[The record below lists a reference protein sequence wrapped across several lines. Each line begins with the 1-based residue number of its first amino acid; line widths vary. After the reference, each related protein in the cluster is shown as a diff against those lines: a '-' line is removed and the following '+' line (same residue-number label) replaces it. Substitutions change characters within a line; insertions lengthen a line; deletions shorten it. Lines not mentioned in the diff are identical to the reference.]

1 MNYISLKSASIISVI
16 TDLRP
21 VAQIKSLQFRCSTM
35 EPSFIKNFKIWT
47 NKVINGPLPLGISK
61 SGYPKISTT
70 IVEPNK
76 LVNCQY
82 PSADPKFSRTVC
94 NIGKQT
100 KIYHPGFYDD
110 PHQIKLTPMGVRSW
124 WIDLCKLC
132 FIHIF
137 HCRQSF
143 NINYSIHSMTIS
155 VDLHF
160 KYCKEKTKAFYKNGK
175 TL

>member
-1 MNYISLKSASIISVI
+1 
-16 TDLRP
+16 
-21 VAQIKSLQFRCSTM
+21 M

-76 LVNCQY
+76 LINCQY

-110 PHQIKLTPMGVRSW
+110 PHQIKLTPMGVRS
-124 WIDLCKLC
+124 
-132 FIHIF
+132 
-137 HCRQSF
+137 
-143 NINYSIHSMTIS
+143 
-155 VDLHF
+155 
-160 KYCKEKTKAFYKNGK
+160 
-175 TL
+175 